1 MAKYSKKI
9 VEKICSLIKSDSYTI
24 AEICKKVGISE
35 STYYEWRLKKSEFSE
50 SIKKAENEFTQD
62 ILVECKRSLRK
73 LITGYTAQER
83 HTIMVDSKEIDKKT
97 GKPKPKIKE
106 QKVVDKHFQPN
117 LGAIIHFQ
125 TNQDPDNW
133 KNKHSTEVTG
143 KDGKDLIPPARILTK
158 KEAVEYLKQL
168 ENEC

>member
-9 VEKICSLIKSDSYTI
+9 VDAICSLIKADSYTI
-24 AEICKKVGISE
+24 AEICKNVGISKD
-35 STYYEWRLKKSEFSE
+35 TYYNWLKSKPDFSDAIKRAE
-50 SIKKAENEFTQD
+50 SEFTQD

-73 LITGYTAQER
+73 LITGYTVKEKK
-83 HTIMVDSKEIDKKT
+83 TVMVDSKKKDAK
-97 GKPKPKIKE
+97 GNPIPQVKE
-106 QKVVDKHFQPN
+106 QITTEKHFQPN

-158 KEAVEYLKQL
+158 KEAAEYLKQL
-168 ENEC
+168 EDEY

>member
-9 VEKICSLIKSDSYTI
+9 VDAICSLIKADSYTI
-24 AEICKKVGISE
+24 AEICKNVGISKD
-35 STYYEWRLKKSEFSE
+35 TYYSWLKAKPDFSDAIKRAE
-50 SIKKAENEFTQD
+50 SEFTQD

-83 HTIMVDSKEIDKKT
+83 HTIMVDSKEIDEKT

-133 KNKHSTEVTG
+133 KNKHSTEITG
-143 KDGKDLIPPARILTK
+143 KDGKDLIPARNLTK
-158 KEAVEYLKQL
+158 KEAQELLKEL
-168 ENEC
+168 DDEC

>member
-1 MAKYSKKI
+1 MAKYNKKI
-9 VEKICSLIKSDSYTI
+9 VEEICSLIKEDSYTI
-24 AEICKKVGISE
+24 AEICQRVGIVKD
-35 STYYEWRLKKSEFSE
+35 TYYNWLKTKSDFSDA
-50 SIKKAENEFTQD
+50 IKKAESEFTQD

-73 LITGYTAQER
+73 LITGYTVQEKK
-83 HTIMVDSKEIDKKT
+83 TTMVDSKEKDAN
-97 GKPKPKIKE
+97 GKAKPKIKE
-106 QKVVDKHFQPN
+106 QTIVEKHVQPS

-158 KEAVEYLKQL
+158 EEAAEYLKKL
-168 ENEC
+168 EDEC

>member
-9 VEKICSLIKSDSYTI
+9 VEEICSLVKADSYTI
-24 AEICKKVGISE
+24 AEICKMVGISK
-35 STYYEWRLKKSEFSE
+35 SGYYKWLEDKVEFLDA
-50 SIKKAENEFTQD
+50 IKKAEDEFRQD
-62 ILVECKRSLRK
+62 MLVECKRSLRK

-83 HTIMVDSKEIDKKT
+83 HTIMVDSKEIDEKT

-106 QKVVDKHFQPN
+106 QKVVEKCFQPN

-143 KDGKDLIPPARILTK
+143 KDGKDLIPARILTK
-158 KEAVEYLKQL
+158 KEVAEYLKQL
-168 ENEC
+168 EDEC